1 MACWRTQLPH
11 GTPELS
17 ESHLFPRYHQSAF
30 FISST
35 SCCFSYLCCEWPPCF
50 TLCHRIRLDA
60 SCRLCFV
67 HRSSHSNKTSDLEDD
82 KPRVLRD
89 QPLEMGA
96 CGSSCCGGM
105 DIECLDRRQETHS
118 DDSQANL
125 ATACM
130 SQSWRR
136 AREKLLQ
143 TSFNTWKM
151 YEQLCQALH
160 IRSS

>member
-1 MACWRTQLPH
+1 MRTIFLGCDKDFRRGAWLAGWRTQLPH

-50 TLCHRIRLDA
+50 RLCHRIRLDA
-60 SCRLCFV
+60 SCRICFV

-96 CGSSCCGGM
+96 CGSSCCGGT
-105 DIECLDRRQETHS
+105 DIEFWIGGRKHILMIHRQISRR
-118 DDSQANL
+118 L
-125 ATACM
+125 V
-130 SQSWRR
+130 
-136 AREKLLQ
+136 
-143 TSFNTWKM
+143 
-151 YEQLCQALH
+151 
-160 IRSS
+160 